1 MSFAPLREGV
11 WGMIVFLWA
20 VITASLI
27 VCRGVWW
34 WSAGV
39 VVKCRVDASIFF
51 LDLNHAQP
59 FSLVGVVCGFWFA

>member
-1 MSFAPLREGV
+1 
-11 WGMIVFLWA
+11 MIVFLWA
-20 VITASLI
+20 VITASLAVVG
-27 VCRGVWW
+27 VCGW